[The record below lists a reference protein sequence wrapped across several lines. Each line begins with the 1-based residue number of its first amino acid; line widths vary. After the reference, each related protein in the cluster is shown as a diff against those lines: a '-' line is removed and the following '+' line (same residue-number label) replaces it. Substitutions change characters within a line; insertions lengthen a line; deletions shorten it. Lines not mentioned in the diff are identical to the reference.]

1 MTDKKRIQK
10 TLAWIIG
17 IILSLNSQDEN
28 PKKKNHFFLFLEM
41 TILDFLKITEMNFTK
56 GSDQ

>member
-28 PKKKNHFFLFLEM
+28 PKKKIHFFLIFEM
-41 TILDFLKITEMNFTK
+41 TIQDFLKITEMNFTK
-56 GSDQ
+56 GNDQ